1 MTAYLGWRSVQY
13 RRGLPVS
20 AGVPTRLATARCPD
34 QTIVAVLV
42 RLALFPCDADNRR
55 GRKLPGVPGC
65 LGTAQRRACYCVC
78 CSSHNSVEREEGV
91 GSRWDQTSRHIE
103 PLRSWPRARLANHLS
118 PGGCASTQSP
128 TSCISPQRPSQD
140 EPAVEGQSCSGEWL
154 ALAPLISQSSP
165 SRVSIR
171 PASGQLAAARQQTN
185 AGIDADAVAAPTLVS
200 WANTLGRARGRP
212 NY

>member
-1 MTAYLGWRSVQY
+1 MGSN
-13 RRGLPVS
+13 
-20 AGVPTRLATARCPD
+20 
-34 QTIVAVLV
+34 
-42 RLALFPCDADNRR
+42 FP
-55 GRKLPGVPGC
+55 
-65 LGTAQRRACYCVC
+65 
-78 CSSHNSVEREEGV
+78 
-91 GSRWDQTSRHIE
+91 HIE

-154 ALAPLISQSSP
+154 ALAPLISQSSA

-185 AGIDADAVAAPTLVS
+185 AGIDIDAVAAPPSCLGQTLLAES
-200 WANTLGRARGRP
+200 EAGQTIRDGTGDRRRLGSSARTPHALALISRLSKGASACLLPKLLEPGWKRRNLP
-212 NY
+212 RH